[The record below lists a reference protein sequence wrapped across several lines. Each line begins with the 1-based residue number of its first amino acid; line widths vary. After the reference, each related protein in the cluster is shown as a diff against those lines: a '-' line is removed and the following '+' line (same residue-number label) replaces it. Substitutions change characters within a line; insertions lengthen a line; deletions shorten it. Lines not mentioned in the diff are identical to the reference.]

1 MIIVFGVQIDS
12 ALTKKSSQFVSS
24 IRPKIP
30 PTPIS
35 LCFRKPVIYFNEFMI
50 LTKTTVSIK
59 AGWFKAA
66 LEKAANLSKGT

>member
-1 MIIVFGVQIDS
+1 MN
-12 ALTKKSSQFVSS
+12 K
-24 IRPKIP
+24 RPKIP
-30 PTPIS
+30 STPIT

-66 LEKAANLSKGT
+66 LEKAANLSKGTS